1 MYPNAFDGMVIS
13 GKWRRGES
21 VPMLCAGIDEKE
33 KKEGKRK
40 HSSIDEG
47 KDNRPGDGG
56 TTRMFAVHEKT
67 QQPASQYR
75 DIFTMEIIANSDGGD
90 KVMRMERE
98 SENGKMNS
106 PEGMAATT
114 QQWWMA
120 ERKLKLSIL
129 ALPSSS
135 SSSSLWWR
143 EKTRDERSISEVLKR
158 CRLSVKVFHH
168 KWK

>member
-13 GKWRRGES
+13 VKWRKGES
-21 VPMLCAGIDEKE
+21 VPMLWTGVDEKE
-33 KKEGKRK
+33 NKKEK
-40 HSSIDEG
+40 SIDEG
-47 KDNRPGDGG
+47 KDNRPSGGG
-56 TTRMFAVHEKT
+56 TMRMFVLHEEKT

-75 DIFTMEIIANSDGGD
+75 DDIFTMEIIANSDGRRQSD
-90 KVMRMERE
+90 
-98 SENGKMNS
+98 ENGAVEWEWQNEFTWGDGS
-106 PEGMAATT
+106 DT

-129 ALPSSS
+129 ASPSSLS
-135 SSSSLWWR
+135 SSSSLWCR
-143 EKTRDERSISEVLKR
+143 EKKRDERSISEVLKR

>member
-13 GKWRRGES
+13 GKWRKGES
-21 VPMLCAGIDEKE
+21 VPMLWTGVDEKE
-33 KKEGKRK
+33 KKKEK
-40 HSSIDEG
+40 SIDEG
-47 KDNRPGDGG
+47 KDNRPSGGG
-56 TTRMFAVHEKT
+56 TMRMFVLHEEKT

-75 DIFTMEIIANSDGGD
+75 DIFTMEIIANSDGRRQSD
-90 KVMRMERE
+90 
-98 SENGKMNS
+98 ENGAVEWEWQNEFTWGDGS
-106 PEGMAATT
+106 DT

-129 ALPSSS
+129 ASPSSSS
-135 SSSSLWWR
+135 SSSSLWFG
-143 EKTRDERSISEVLKR
+143 EKKRDERSISEVLKR